1 MTAGKKEA
9 MKKPSVFALA
19 FASLLLACNLGA
31 GEMQIRDVARPAGQR
46 DNQLQSI
53 GLVVG
58 LAGTGDTQQTEFTQ
72 QALANW
78 LSNMG
83 VSADSTIKSR
93 NVAVVLVSAQLKPF
107 LKNGDK
113 MDVLVSSMGD
123 ATSLAGGTLVQ
134 VPLKGADGKVYAV
147 AQGAVSVGDQMGG
160 RLGSL
165 ISSAGYKTAGRVPS
179 GAIIENEV
187 PATVVGDDNRIE
199 YVLRTPDL
207 SSAARMAMAINDTF
221 VKLKPDYAGIA
232 TAKDAKTVD
241 VEIRADFRDYPV
253 EFMAAV
259 EQIEFN
265 PEEMGD
271 KVVVNERTGT
281 VVIGFKV
288 AIDTCA
294 VAHGNLNVNVRTT
307 NQTSQ
312 PAWFQPGASAL
323 YYNNQNIN
331 VKGGGGNLVTLPE
344 SATVQDLV
352 SALNAV
358 GASPRDLIAIL
369 QAIKEAGAL
378 HGDLEIL

>member
-1 MTAGKKEA
+1 MNAGKKDA
-9 MKKPSVFALA
+9 MKRPFLVLAALCM
-19 FASLLLACNLGA
+19 ASALSA
-31 GEMQIRDVARPAGQR
+31 GVMQIRDVARLAGQR

-58 LAGTGDTQQTEFTQ
+58 LAGTGDTQQTAFTQ

-83 VSADSTIKSR
+83 LSADATIKSR

-107 LKNGDK
+107 MKNGDK

-160 RLGSL
+160 RLGAL

-179 GAIIENEV
+179 GALIENEV

-199 YVLRTPDL
+199 YVLRSPDL

-241 VEIRADFRDYPV
+241 VEIPADFRDYPV

-307 NQTSQ
+307 NQVSQ

-331 VKGGGGNLVTLPE
+331 VKGGGGNLVALPE

>member
-1 MTAGKKEA
+1 MTAGKKDA
-9 MKKPSVFALA
+9 MKRPILVLAALCL
-19 FASLLLACNLGA
+19 ASALSA
-31 GEMQIRDVARPAGQR
+31 GEMQIRDVARLAGQR

-58 LAGTGDTQQTEFTQ
+58 LAGTGDTQQTAFTQ

-83 VSADSTIKSR
+83 LSADATIKSR

-241 VEIRADFRDYPV
+241 VEIPADFRDYPV

>member
-1 MTAGKKEA
+1 

-93 NVAVVLVSAQLKPF
+93 NVAVVLVSAELKPF
-107 LKNGDK
+107 MKNGDK

-160 RLGSL
+160 RLGAL

-179 GAIIENEV
+179 GALIENEV

-199 YVLRTPDL
+199 YVLRSPDL

-241 VEIRADFRDYPV
+241 VEIPADFRDYPV

-307 NQTSQ
+307 NQVSQ

-331 VKGGGGNLVTLPE
+331 VKGGGGNLVALPE

>member
-1 MTAGKKEA
+1 
-9 MKKPSVFALA
+9 
-19 FASLLLACNLGA
+19 
-31 GEMQIRDVARPAGQR
+31 VARPAGQR

-58 LAGTGDTQQTEFTQ
+58 LAGTGDTQQTAFTQ

-83 VSADSTIKSR
+83 LAADATIKSR
-93 NVAVVLVSAQLKPF
+93 NVAVVLVSAELKPF
-107 LKNGDK
+107 MKNGDK

-179 GAIIENEV
+179 GALIENEV
-187 PATVVGDDNRIE
+187 PATVVGEDNRIE
-199 YVLRTPDL
+199 YILRTPDL

-241 VEIRADFRDYPV
+241 VEIPADFRDYPV

-259 EQIEFN
+259 EQVEFN

-307 NQTSQ
+307 NQVSQ

-331 VKGGGGNLVTLPE
+331 VKGGGGNLVALPE

>member
-1 MTAGKKEA
+1 MTR
-9 MKKPSVFALA
+9 PFYALA
-19 FASLLLACNLGA
+19 ALLMMASTLSA
-31 GEMQIRDVARPAGQR
+31 GVMQIRDAARPAGQR

-58 LAGTGDTQQTEFTQ
+58 LAATGDTQQTQFTQ
-72 QALANW
+72 QALSNW
-78 LSNMG
+78 LNNMG
-83 VSADSTIKSR
+83 LAADAAIKSR
-93 NVAVVLVSAQLKPF
+93 NVAVVLVSAELKPF
-107 LKNGDK
+107 MKNGDK
-113 MDVLVSSMGD
+113 LDVFVSSMGD

-165 ISSAGYKTAGRVPS
+165 ISSSAYKTAGRVPS
-179 GAIIENEV
+179 GALIENEV
-187 PATVVGDDNRIE
+187 PATVVGEDNRIE

-207 SSAARMAMAINDTF
+207 TSAARMAMAINETF
-221 VKLKPDYAGIA
+221 AKLKPEYSGIA
-232 TAKDAKTVD
+232 AAKDAKTVAVD
-241 VEIRADFRDYPV
+241 IPADFRDYPV

-259 EQIEFN
+259 EQVEFN

-288 AIDTCA
+288 GIDTCA

-307 NQTSQ
+307 NQVSQ

-323 YYNNQNIN
+323 YFNNQNIN
-331 VKGGGGNLVTLPE
+331 VKGGGGNLVALPE

>member
-1 MTAGKKEA
+1 

-93 NVAVVLVSAQLKPF
+93 NVAVVLVSAELKPF
-107 LKNGDK
+107 MKNGDK

-147 AQGAVSVGDQMGG
+147 AQGAISVGDQMGG

-179 GAIIENEV
+179 GALIENEV
-187 PATVVGDDNRIE
+187 PATVVGEDNRIE
-199 YVLRTPDL
+199 YILRTPDL

-241 VEIRADFRDYPV
+241 VEIPADFRDYPV

-259 EQIEFN
+259 EQVEFN

-307 NQTSQ
+307 DQYSQ

-331 VKGGGGNLVTLPE
+331 VKGGGGNLVALPE

>member
-1 MTAGKKEA
+1 MQRLLSAFLIVWVLASQAVAG
-9 MKKPSVFALA
+9 V
-19 FASLLLACNLGA
+19 
-31 GEMQIRDVARPAGQR
+31 MQVRNVARPAGQR
-46 DNQLQSI
+46 ENQLQGI

-58 LAGTGDTQQTEFTQ
+58 LAGTGDTQQTVFSA
-72 QALANW
+72 QALANL
-78 LSNMG
+78 LSNLG
-83 VSADSTIKSR
+83 LAADQAIKSR
-93 NVAVVLVSAQLKPF
+93 NVAVVIANAELKPYM
-107 LKNGDK
+107 KNGDK
-113 MDVLVSSMGD
+113 LDVLVSSMGD

-147 AQGAVSVGDQMGG
+147 GQGAVSVGEQMGG
-160 RLGSL
+160 RIGSL
-165 ISSAGYKTAGRVPS
+165 ISSRGYKTAARVPS

-187 PATVVGDDNRIE
+187 PATVVGEDNRIE
-199 YVLRTPDL
+199 YILSTPDL
-207 SSAARMAMAINDTF
+207 TNAARMSMAINDTF
-221 VKLKPDYAGIA
+221 SRMKPDYSAIA
-232 TAKDAKTVD
+232 SAKDAKTVD
-241 VEIRADFRDYPV
+241 VEIPADFRDYPV

-259 EQIEFN
+259 EQVEFN
-265 PEEMGD
+265 VEEVAN

-294 VAHGNLNVNVRTT
+294 VAHGNLNVNVKVT

-323 YYNNQNIN
+323 YYNNQNID
-331 VKGGGGNLVTLPE
+331 VRGGGGSLVAIPE
-344 SATVQDLV
+344 TATIQDLV
-352 SALNAV
+352 AALNAV

>member
-1 MTAGKKEA
+1 MTAGKKDA
-9 MKKPSVFALA
+9 MKRLITSLAL
-19 FASLLLACNLGA
+19 LVLGSTLSA
-31 GEMQIRDVARPAGQR
+31 GVMQIRDVARLAGQR
-46 DNQLQSI
+46 DNQLQNI

-83 VSADSTIKSR
+83 VAADATIKSR
-93 NVAVVLVSAQLKPF
+93 NVAVVLVSAELKPF
-107 LKNGDK
+107 MKNGDK

-123 ATSLAGGTLVQ
+123 ATSLVGGTLVQ

-147 AQGAVSVGDQMGG
+147 AQGAVSLGDQMGG

-179 GAIIENEV
+179 GALIENEV
-187 PATVVGDDNRIE
+187 PATVVGEDNRIE
-199 YVLRTPDL
+199 YILRTPDL

-241 VEIRADFRDYPV
+241 VEIPADFRDYPV

-259 EQIEFN
+259 EQVEFN

-307 NQTSQ
+307 DQYSQ
-312 PAWFQPGASAL
+312 PSWFQPGASAL
-323 YYNNQNIN
+323 YYNNRNIN
-331 VKGGGGNLVTLPE
+331 VKGGGGNLVALPE